1 MTSTFPSVSVQQIW
15 RYPVKSMLGS
25 QLSDADIEM
34 DGIVGDRAYAIR
46 DESRHAI
53 QGARRH
59 GKLMACR
66 ASLDSPARAGTTAG
80 PVRIDIP
87 GGSTVTSDD
96 ENANDQLSAF
106 LETPVT
112 LWPRLPTSERKHYRR
127 ERQAPW
133 KAVTELKS
141 QMDVRKG
148 DALPRLLRLPKSL
161 LLNETLP
168 GTYFDA
174 APLMMLSS
182 ASLDALQVLL
192 PDSVID
198 VRRFRPNLVIEVE
211 GAEPGIEQSWI
222 GERLQ
227 IGDATAK
234 VISPCPR
241 CVMTTRA
248 FEDVPQ
254 DRHVLRAI
262 VDNFARNFGVYAKIT
277 SPGRVAI
284 GSEIQPV

>member
-66 ASLDSPARAGTTAG
+66 ASLDSPARAGTAPG

-87 GGSTVTSDD
+87 RGSTVTSDD

-127 ERQAPW
+127 SSGPTAP
-133 KAVTELKS
+133 
-141 QMDVRKG
+141 R
-148 DALPRLLRLPKSL
+148 
-161 LLNETLP
+161 
-168 GTYFDA
+168 
-174 APLMMLSS
+174 
-182 ASLDALQVLL
+182 
-192 PDSVID
+192 
-198 VRRFRPNLVIEVE
+198 
-211 GAEPGIEQSWI
+211 
-222 GERLQ
+222 
-227 IGDATAK
+227 
-234 VISPCPR
+234 
-241 CVMTTRA
+241 TTRWPSA
-248 FEDVPQ
+248 
-254 DRHVLRAI
+254 
-262 VDNFARNFGVYAKIT
+262 ARR
-277 SPGRVAI
+277 GRPAMQR
-284 GSEIQPV
+284 S